1 MSVITWL
8 KLGEPLLD
16 CKKLAAQLPVPLRVG
31 VPVRAV
37 EIIVLPDEVGVPVL
51 GMDVVDEGEGVGKEL
66 PVPVEVNEDDRESV
80 IELLPVA
87 S

>member
-37 EIIVLPDEVGVPVL
+37 EIIVLPD
-51 GMDVVDEGEGVGKEL
+51 DVVDEGEGVGKEL

>member
-37 EIIVLPDEVGVPVL
+37 EIIVLPD
-51 GMDVVDEGEGVGKEL
+51 DVVDEGEGVGKEL

-87 S
+87 SCDTDGG